1 MSVVAIIPARMASSR
16 FPGKPLKDILGQTMI
31 EHVWRRVSMCKMLVD
46 VYVAT
51 CDAEIADEV
60 KKFGGKVILTADTHE
75 CCCDRVA
82 EAAKSIDAEIIINVQ
97 GDMPF
102 VLPESLEKMV
112 EPFLKEKDV
121 HCTDMLGP
129 IVEESEIEDPNVV
142 KVALDTKGNS
152 LYYTREPIPSSKKV
166 TPGEKIQRYKQIGIH
181 CFRRQLILDFGSWPR
196 TPLEIIEGID
206 LMRILENG
214 AKIRSVICSYPVI
227 GVDTPADL
235 EGAKQLMQRDDLFP
249 FYKNKNAAT
258 DKKQ

>member
-1 MSVVAIIPARMASSR
+1 MSVVAIIPARMGSSR
-16 FPGKPLKDILGQTMI
+16 FPGKPLKNIFSQTMI
-31 EHVWRRVSMCKMLVD
+31 EHVWQRVNMCKILDD

-60 KKFGGKVILTADTHE
+60 KRFGGKVIPTADTHE
-75 CCCDRVA
+75 SCCDRVA
-82 EAAKSIDAEIIINVQ
+82 EAAKSVNAEIILNVQ

-112 EPFLKEKDV
+112 EPLLKEKDIL
-121 HCTDMLGP
+121 CTDMLGP
-129 IVEESEIEDPNVV
+129 IVEESEIEDPSVV
-142 KVALDTKGNS
+142 KVALDIKGNS

-166 TPGEKIQRYKQIGIH
+166 TPGTKIPRLKQIGIH
-181 CFRRQLILDFGSWPR
+181 GFQRQLILDFGSWPR

-214 AKIRSVICSYPVI
+214 DKIRSVMCPYPVI

-235 EGAKQLMQRDDLFP
+235 EGAKQLMKTDDLFP
-249 FYKNKNAAT
+249 FYKN
-258 DKKQ
+258 